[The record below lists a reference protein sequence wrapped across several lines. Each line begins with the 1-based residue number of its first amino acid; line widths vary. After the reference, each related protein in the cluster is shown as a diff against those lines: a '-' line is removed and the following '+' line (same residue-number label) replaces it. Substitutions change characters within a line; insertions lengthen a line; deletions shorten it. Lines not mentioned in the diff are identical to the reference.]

1 MAKGDICN
9 RTSYIMRQFFLLL
22 GVTNGVEL
30 GVYLSK
36 GRISEFRLHAGLSF
50 EEDGS
55 EDRLD
60 LRYYG
65 AYMIW
70 SKMAKPVIRL
80 RFDRAI
86 DIQQRDILRSA
97 CEAESARRAFLG
109 PDETGFDQRR

>member
-1 MAKGDICN
+1 
-9 RTSYIMRQFFLLL
+9 MRQIFLLL

-60 LRYYG
+60 LRSYG
-65 AYMIW
+65 ASVVW

-86 DIQQRDILRSA
+86 NIQQRDILRSA
-97 CEAESARRAFLG
+97 REAESAGGAFLG